1 MATFKK
7 RIVIKGLNSYI
18 DPPEWQRCGTIIFYL
33 SKLVLEFEEKTKKE
47 FALRVIK
54 CGIHTAKCEIEC
66 PDRKEY
72 DTVKL
77 AFLCQHGAYF
87 DWRG

>member
-7 RIVIKGLNSYI
+7 RFTIKGLNDWL
-18 DPPEWQRCGTIIFYL
+18 DPPEKQRCGTAIFYL
-33 SKLVLEFEEKTKKE
+33 SKLVLEFEEETKKE
-47 FALRVIK
+47 FTLRVIK

-66 PDRKEY
+66 PNQKVY
-72 DTVKL
+72 DTIKL
-77 AFLCQHGAYF
+77 TFLCQCGAYF

>member
-7 RIVIKGLNSYI
+7 KFTIKGLNGWI
-18 DPPEWQRCGTIIFYL
+18 DPPERQRCGTAIFHL
-33 SKLVLEFEEKTKKE
+33 SKLILELEEKIKKE
-47 FALRVIK
+47 WTLRVIK
-54 CGIHTAKCEIEC
+54 CGIHTAKCELEC
-66 PDRKEY
+66 PDKKGY
-72 DTVKL
+72 DTIKL

>member
-7 RIVIKGLNSYI
+7 RFVIKGLNDWS
-18 DPPEWQRCGTIIFYL
+18 DPPERQRCGTAIFYL
-33 SKLVLEFEEKTKKE
+33 SKLVLELEEETKKE
-47 FALRVIK
+47 WALRVIR
-54 CGIHTAKCEIEC
+54 CGVHTAKCEIEC
-66 PDRKEY
+66 PDKKGY
-72 DTVKL
+72 DTIKL

>member
-7 RIVIKGLNSYI
+7 RFIIKGLNSYI
-18 DPPEWQRCGTIIFYL
+18 DPPERQRCGTAIYYL
-33 SKLVLEFEEKTKKE
+33 SKLVLEFEEKTKQA
-47 FALRVIK
+47 FFLRVIK

-66 PDRKEY
+66 HDEKGY
-72 DTVKL
+72 DTIKL
-77 AFLCQHGAYF
+77 AFLCQYGAYF

>member
-7 RIVIKGLNSYI
+7 RFTIKGLNDYT
-18 DPPEWQRCGTIIFYL
+18 DPPERQRCGTAILYL
-33 SKLVLEFEEKTKKE
+33 SKLALEFEEQTKQE
-47 FALRVIK
+47 FFLRVIR

-66 PDRKEY
+66 RDKKGY
-72 DTVKL
+72 DTIKL
-77 AFLCQHGAYF
+77 AFLCQYGAYF

>member
-7 RIVIKGLNSYI
+7 RFTIKGLNSWI
-18 DPPEWQRCGTIIFYL
+18 DPPERQRCGTAIFYL

-47 FALRVIK
+47 FSLRVIK

-66 PDRKEY
+66 PDQKSYE
-72 DTVKL
+72 VLKL
-77 AFLCQHGAYF
+77 AFLCENGAYF

>member
-7 RIVIKGLNSYI
+7 RYTIKGLNSYI
-18 DPPEWQRCGTIIFYL
+18 DPPEQQRCGTAIFYL
-33 SKLVLEFEEKTKKE
+33 SKLVLEFEEKTKQE
-47 FALRVIK
+47 FFLRVIK

-66 PDRKEY
+66 PNQKGYE
-72 DTVKL
+72 TIKL
-77 AFLCQHGAYF
+77 SFLCLYGAYF

>member
-1 MATFKK
+1 MTTSKK
-7 RIVIKGLNSYI
+7 RFTIKALNDWS
-18 DPPEWQRCGTIIFYL
+18 DPPERQRCGTAIYYL

-47 FALRVIK
+47 FTLRVIR

-66 PDRKEY
+66 PDKKGY
-72 DTVKL
+72 DTIKL